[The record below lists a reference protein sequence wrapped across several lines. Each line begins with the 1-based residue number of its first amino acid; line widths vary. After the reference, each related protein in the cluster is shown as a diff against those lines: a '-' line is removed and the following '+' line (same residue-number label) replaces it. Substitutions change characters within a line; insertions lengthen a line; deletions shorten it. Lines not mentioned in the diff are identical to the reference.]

1 MANVQAYVLDQ
12 RGQPVP
18 IDVAGEL
25 LLGGDGIARGYHQRP
40 ELTAQRFVPD
50 RFGHHAG
57 HRLYRTGDRARWR
70 ADGVLEFLGRF
81 DDQIKL
87 RGFRIEL
94 GEIESTLSAQP
105 EVQSSVVL
113 VREDVPGDQ
122 RLVAY
127 CVGEDE
133 DSARPAV
140 AQTLSATM
148 RERLRAVL
156 PAYMLPSAFVWLDAW
171 PLTPNGKLDRK
182 ALPAPDTSGS
192 ANASTFKAPE
202 TPVEEIIAGV
212 WRDVLRVATIS
223 VDADFFELGGHS
235 LLAMQVVSAVS
246 RLFGREVSLRSFF
259 EHSTIR
265 GMSSTLVA
273 GEETP
278 GRTLALARALV
289 RLRDMS
295 PEERERRR
303 AAATQSGSS

>member
-1 MANVQAYVLDQ
+1 
-12 RGQPVP
+12 
-18 IDVAGEL
+18 
-25 LLGGDGIARGYHQRP
+25 
-40 ELTAQRFVPD
+40 
-50 RFGHHAG
+50 
-57 HRLYRTGDRARWR
+57 LYRTGDRARWR

-94 GEIESTLSAQP
+94 GEIESILAAQP
-105 EVQSSVVL
+105 EVQSAVVL

-133 DSARPAV
+133 ASARPPM
-140 AQTLSATM
+140 AQALSGTM
-148 RERLRAVL
+148 RERLRETL

-182 ALPAPDTSGS
+182 ALPAPDATGAVS
-192 ANASTFKAPE
+192 AAPFQAPE
-202 TPVEEIIAGV
+202 NPVEEIIAGT
-212 WRDVLRVATIS
+212 WRDVLHIPTVS
-223 VDADFFELGGHS
+223 VNADFFDLGGHS
-235 LLAMQVVSAVS
+235 LLAMQVVSAIS
-246 RLFGREVSLRSFF
+246 RLFTREMTLRSFF

-265 GMSSTLVA
+265 GCATILVA
-273 GEETP
+273 EEETP
-278 GRTLALARALV
+278 GRTLAVARALV

-303 AAATQSGSS
+303 AATESKRS